1 MKQSNL
7 IQSEKFKKWFGNSK
21 VVDSNGNP
29 LIVYHGTLEEIG
41 VFDKSSDF
49 TSGFG
54 FFTEL
59 PQQAGNFI
67 RNPDEIQRDWDSDG
81 VKKIAAPQII
91 PVYLSIQNPFDF
103 KNKDHYEK
111 LLASGYAHNVDLG
124 NSWELAEYSEI
135 MKSFGFDGAKLYETT
150 SKISSTPITQWVPFR
165 QTQIK
170 SAYGNNGN
178 FDSNNPDINEG
189 FIKIE
194 KKNNTIMLNEIRN
207 IAKNESSFFQVEQKG
222 SKYNVFLSEEFKKT
236 FTEEVVSTNQIFID
250 EAKKKF
256 GDKIKIENKNGIIM
270 LEAEDKKDKP
280 LNKPM
285 KGDVKKYKVYVK
297 DPKTGNIKKVNFGDK
312 NMEIKRDNPERKKSF
327 RARHKCDQKKD
338 KTKAGYWSCKF
349 WDKKPVGDLLNEIV
363 DPDTIDVERL
373 KVKDELCPDVWKSE
387 DKIRPE
393 VRKALLKNALEFIK
407 FSNLEEAKFNDIILT
422 GSMANYN
429 WHEGSDLDVHVLL
442 DLDHISS
449 DKELAYDYFKT
460 KKSLWGDKLP
470 VKVAGHDVEL
480 YVQDI
485 NEPHASTG
493 VYSLLDDEWL
503 TKPIKKMVALDI
515 PNIQAKA
522 SDFMNA
528 IDDLESNANAVS
540 SIDSIEKLKDKL
552 AAYRKAGLDEKGEY
566 STENLVFKILRNTG
580 YLEKLSKLK
589 DEVLTKNLT
598 LENVSMYNP
607 NIMEEGTRDK
617 IMNAVR
623 QGTLGLGIVV
633 ALLAGGLT
641 MQDLQRD
648 FEIPPE
654 MVQKAE
660 EFINMNVS
668 DTLGIK
674 NDR

>member
-1 MKQSNL
+1 
-7 IQSEKFKKWFGNSK
+7 
-21 VVDSNGNP
+21 
-29 LIVYHGTLEEIG
+29 
-41 VFDKSSDF
+41 
-49 TSGFG
+49 
-54 FFTEL
+54 
-59 PQQAGNFI
+59 
-67 RNPDEIQRDWDSDG
+67 
-81 VKKIAAPQII
+81 
-91 PVYLSIQNPFDF
+91 
-103 KNKDHYEK
+103 
-111 LLASGYAHNVDLG
+111 
-124 NSWELAEYSEI
+124 
-135 MKSFGFDGAKLYETT
+135 
-150 SKISSTPITQWVPFR
+150 
-165 QTQIK
+165 
-170 SAYGNNGN
+170 
-178 FDSNNPDINEG
+178 
-189 FIKIE
+189 
-194 KKNNTIMLNEIRN
+194 
-207 IAKNESSFFQVEQKG
+207 
-222 SKYNVFLSEEFKKT
+222 
-236 FTEEVVSTNQIFID
+236 
-250 EAKKKF
+250 
-256 GDKIKIENKNGIIM
+256 
-270 LEAEDKKDKP
+270 
-280 LNKPM
+280 
-285 KGDVKKYKVYVK
+285 
-297 DPKTGNIKKVNFGDK
+297 
-312 NMEIKRDNPERKKSF
+312 
-327 RARHKCDQKKD
+327 
-338 KTKAGYWSCKF
+338 
-349 WDKKPVGDLLNEIV
+349 
-363 DPDTIDVERL
+363 
-373 KVKDELCPDVWKSE
+373 
-387 DKIRPE
+387 
-393 VRKALLKNALEFIK
+393 
-407 FSNLEEAKFNDIILT
+407 
-422 GSMANYN
+422 MANYN